1 MEAGTDFKFRDD
13 LFNAK
18 DTGSTCPVELMLDPF
33 AGIVYR
39 YTTVK
44 FKLGEDDIPRL
55 QFDYEIIKTN
65 DLSMTTLRKNEK
77 FNSILGVILNTLLL
91 DAAELGEDKPNETR
105 DNDSEELDP
114 ERGLH
119 KEGSTVPQA

>member
-18 DTGSTCPVELMLDPF
+18 EEGTTCPIELMLDPF
-33 AGIVYR
+33 AGVVYR

-65 DLSMTTLRKNEK
+65 DLSMITLRKNQK
-77 FNSILGVILNTLLL
+77 FNDAVGLILNTLLL
-91 DAAELGEDKPNETR
+91 DASEAEGASETR
-105 DNDSEELDP
+105 TDDT
-114 ERGLH
+114 
-119 KEGSTVPQA
+119 KEPDQE

>member
-39 YTTVK
+39 YTTVT
-44 FKLGEDDIPRL
+44 FKMGEDNVPRL
-55 QFDYEIIKTN
+55 LYDYEIIKTN
-65 DLSMTTLRKNEK
+65 ELSMTTLRKNDK
-77 FNSILGVILNTLLL
+77 FNTTLGLILNSLLL
-91 DAAELGEDKPNETR
+91 DASEAEGMSETGTN
-105 DNDSEELDP
+105 DTKEPDSE
-114 ERGLH
+114 RKLH
-119 KEGSTVPQA
+119 EEGPTVS